1 MSQVKAS
8 YILPLDGMRAIAI
21 LLVLVFHIEESF
33 LPGGFIGVDVFFVIS
48 GFIITKNIELSVR
61 ENRFSF
67 VDFYTMPRRYNDDQY
82 LAGALG
88 MYLTYINLFVFIL
101 RLMIALQ
108 GGGRRD

>member
-67 VDFYTMPRRYNDDQY
+67 VDFYTKRI
-82 LAGALG
+82 A
-88 MYLTYINLFVFIL
+88 
-101 RLMIALQ
+101 RLMPAVSVTVAVTLIVA
-108 GGGRRD
+108 